1 MDNDQR
7 QSWWPDEHS
16 SNSHPAPRK
25 ESPLPQ
31 ENLTEHHQ
39 EQQTFEEH
47 SMGQHQEQQTSEEHS
62 TEHHQEQQTF
72 EEHSAER
79 YQNQEQ
85 QSRQEFQNWYQNQ
98 QIPNNSQNWNW
109 NQNQNNFSNQ
119 RSRFPSGNGM
129 VTASMIMGIIS
140 VLLICCGIS
149 YFFGALGIIFALLSR
164 RDGPMESQAKV
175 GLCLSIAGAVGGII
189 LLVVTIVANFSTYQN
204 LYQELEKYYLEDN
217 YDEYEDFFD
226 NYDNYLEEFNQNDSI
241 HSDSGNSHVLLD
253 L

>member
-25 ESPLPQ
+25 ESPLPE
-31 ENLTEHHQ
+31 ENLTEQ
-39 EQQTFEEH
+39 
-47 SMGQHQEQQTSEEHS
+47 
-62 TEHHQEQQTF
+62 HQEQQTF

-98 QIPNNSQNWNW
+98 QIPNNAQNW

-175 GLCLSIAGAVGGII
+175 GLGLSIAGAVGGII

-226 NYDNYLEEFNQNDSI
+226 NYDNYLEEFNQNDSV
-241 HSDSGNSHVLLD
+241 HSDSGNSHVFLD

>member
-16 SNSHPAPRK
+16 SNSHPAPRR
-25 ESPLPQ
+25 ESPLP
-31 ENLTEHHQ
+31 EGDPTEK
-39 EQQTFEEH
+39 
-47 SMGQHQEQQTSEEHS
+47 
-62 TEHHQEQQTF
+62 
-72 EEHSAER
+72 
-79 YQNQEQ
+79 NQEQ

-98 QIPNNSQNWNW
+98 QIPNSSQNW

-149 YFFGALGIIFALLSR
+149 YVFGALGIIFALLSR

-175 GLCLSIAGAVGGII
+175 GLGLSIAGAVGGII

-204 LYQELEKYYLEDN
+204 LYQELEKYYLEDD

-241 HSDSGNSHVLLD
+241 HSDSGNSHALLD

>member
-25 ESPLPQ
+25 ESPLPE
-31 ENLTEHHQ
+31 ENLTEQHQ
-39 EQQTFEEH
+39 EQQTFEEY
-47 SMGQHQEQQTSEEHS
+47 S
-62 TEHHQEQQTF
+62 TEQ
-72 EEHSAER
+72 
-79 YQNQEQ
+79 Y
-85 QSRQEFQNWYQNQ
+85 
-98 QIPNNSQNWNW
+98 
-109 NQNQNNFSNQ
+109 QNQNNFSNQ

-175 GLCLSIAGAVGGII
+175 GLGLSIAGAVGGII

-226 NYDNYLEEFNQNDSI
+226 NYDNYLEEFNQNDSV
-241 HSDSGNSHVLLD
+241 HSDSGNSHVFLD

>member
-25 ESPLPQ
+25 ESPLPE
-31 ENLTEHHQ
+31 ENLTEQHQ
-39 EQQTFEEH
+39 EQQTFEEY
-47 SMGQHQEQQTSEEHS
+47 S
-62 TEHHQEQQTF
+62 TEQ
-72 EEHSAER
+72 
-79 YQNQEQ
+79 Y
-85 QSRQEFQNWYQNQ
+85 
-98 QIPNNSQNWNW
+98 
-109 NQNQNNFSNQ
+109 QNQNNFSNQ

-175 GLCLSIAGAVGGII
+175 GLGLSIAGAVGGII

>member
-25 ESPLPQ
+25 ESPLPE
-31 ENLTEHHQ
+31 ENLTEQHQ

-47 SMGQHQEQQTSEEHS
+47 STEQHQG
-62 TEHHQEQQTF
+62 
-72 EEHSAER
+72 
-79 YQNQEQ
+79 Q

-98 QIPNNSQNWNW
+98 QIPNNAQNW

-140 VLLICCGIS
+140 LLLICCGIS

-175 GLCLSIAGAVGGII
+175 GLGLSIAGAVGGII

>member
-25 ESPLPQ
+25 ESPLPE
-31 ENLTEHHQ
+31 ENLTEQHQ

-47 SMGQHQEQQTSEEHS
+47 STEQ
-62 TEHHQEQQTF
+62 HQEQQTF
-72 EEHSAER
+72 EEYST
-79 YQNQEQ
+79 EQ
-85 QSRQEFQNWYQNQ
+85 Y
-98 QIPNNSQNWNW
+98 
-109 NQNQNNFSNQ
+109 QNQNNFSNQ

-175 GLCLSIAGAVGGII
+175 GLGLSIAGAVGGII

-226 NYDNYLEEFNQNDSI
+226 NYDNYLEEFNQNDSV
-241 HSDSGNSHVLLD
+241 HSDSGNSHVFLD

>member
-16 SNSHPAPRK
+16 SNSHPAPRR
-25 ESPLPQ
+25 ESPLP
-31 ENLTEHHQ
+31 EGDPTEQ
-39 EQQTFEEH
+39 N
-47 SMGQHQEQQTSEEHS
+47 QQTSEEHS
-62 TEHHQEQQTF
+62 TEQH
-72 EEHSAER
+72 
-79 YQNQEQ
+79 QNQEQ

-98 QIPNNSQNWNW
+98 QIPNSTQNW

-149 YFFGALGIIFALLSR
+149 YVFGALGIIFALLSR

-175 GLCLSIAGAVGGII
+175 GLGLSIAGAVGGII

-204 LYQELEKYYLEDN
+204 LYQELEKYYLEDD

>member
-25 ESPLPQ
+25 ESPLPE
-31 ENLTEHHQ
+31 ENLTEQHQ
-39 EQQTFEEH
+39 EQQTFEEY
-47 SMGQHQEQQTSEEHS
+47 S
-62 TEHHQEQQTF
+62 TEQ
-72 EEHSAER
+72 
-79 YQNQEQ
+79 
-85 QSRQEFQNWYQNQ
+85 YQNQ
-98 QIPNNSQNWNW
+98 QIPNNAQNW

-175 GLCLSIAGAVGGII
+175 GLGLSIAGAVGGII

-226 NYDNYLEEFNQNDSI
+226 NEEVQSSVYDIQ
-241 HSDSGNSHVLLD
+241 LLQEN
-253 L
+253 

>member
-25 ESPLPQ
+25 ESPLPE
-31 ENLTEHHQ
+31 ENLTEQHQ
-39 EQQTFEEH
+39 EQQTFEEY
-47 SMGQHQEQQTSEEHS
+47 S
-62 TEHHQEQQTF
+62 TEQ
-72 EEHSAER
+72 
-79 YQNQEQ
+79 Y
-85 QSRQEFQNWYQNQ
+85 
-98 QIPNNSQNWNW
+98 
-109 NQNQNNFSNQ
+109 QNQNNFSNQ

-175 GLCLSIAGAVGGII
+175 GLGLSIAGAVGGII

-226 NYDNYLEEFNQNDSI
+226 NYDNYLEKFNQNDSV
-241 HSDSGNSHVLLD
+241 HSDSGNSHVFLD

>member
-25 ESPLPQ
+25 ESPLPE
-31 ENLTEHHQ
+31 ENLTEQHQ
-39 EQQTFEEH
+39 EQQTFEEY
-47 SMGQHQEQQTSEEHS
+47 S
-62 TEHHQEQQTF
+62 TEQ
-72 EEHSAER
+72 
-79 YQNQEQ
+79 Y
-85 QSRQEFQNWYQNQ
+85 
-98 QIPNNSQNWNW
+98 
-109 NQNQNNFSNQ
+109 QNQNNFSNQ

-175 GLCLSIAGAVGGII
+175 GLGLSIAGAVGGII
-189 LLVVTIVANFSTYQN
+189 LLVVTIVANFSTYQK
-204 LYQELEKYYLEDN
+204 LYQELEKYYLEDD

-226 NYDNYLEEFNQNDSI
+226 NYDNYLEEFNQNDSV
-241 HSDSGNSHVLLD
+241 HSDSGNSHVFLD

>member
-16 SNSHPAPRK
+16 SNSHPATRK
-25 ESPLPQ
+25 ESPLPE
-31 ENLTEHHQ
+31 ENLTEQHQ

-47 SMGQHQEQQTSEEHS
+47 STEQHQG
-62 TEHHQEQQTF
+62 
-72 EEHSAER
+72 
-79 YQNQEQ
+79 Q

-98 QIPNNSQNWNW
+98 QIPNNAQNW

-175 GLCLSIAGAVGGII
+175 GLGLSIAGAVGGII

-226 NYDNYLEEFNQNDSI
+226 NYDNYLEEFNQNDSV
-241 HSDSGNSHVLLD
+241 HSDSGNSHVFLD

>member
-25 ESPLPQ
+25 ESPLPE
-31 ENLTEHHQ
+31 ENLTEQHQ
-39 EQQTFEEH
+39 EQQTFEEY
-47 SMGQHQEQQTSEEHS
+47 S
-62 TEHHQEQQTF
+62 TEQ
-72 EEHSAER
+72 
-79 YQNQEQ
+79 Y
-85 QSRQEFQNWYQNQ
+85 
-98 QIPNNSQNWNW
+98 
-109 NQNQNNFSNQ
+109 QNQNNFSNQ

-140 VLLICCGIS
+140 LLLICCGIS

-175 GLCLSIAGAVGGII
+175 GLGLSIAGAVGGII
-189 LLVVTIVANFSTYQN
+189 LLVVTIAANFSTYQN

-226 NYDNYLEEFNQNDSI
+226 NYDNYLEEFNQNDSV
-241 HSDSGNSHVLLD
+241 HSDSGNSHVFLD

>member
-25 ESPLPQ
+25 ESPLPE
-31 ENLTEHHQ
+31 ENPTEQNQ

-47 SMGQHQEQQTSEEHS
+47 YTEQHQQTSEEHS
-62 TEHHQEQQTF
+62 TEQH
-72 EEHSAER
+72 
-79 YQNQEQ
+79 QNQEQ
-85 QSRQEFQNWYQNQ
+85 QSRQDFQNWYQNQ
-98 QIPNNSQNWNW
+98 QIPNNSQNLY
-109 NQNQNNFSNQ
+109 QNNFPNQ
-119 RSRFPSGNGM
+119 PNRFPSGNAM

-164 RDGPMESQAKV
+164 KDGPMESQAKV
-175 GLCLSIAGAVGGII
+175 GLGLSIAGAMGGII
-189 LLVVTIVANFSTYQN
+189 LLVVTIVTNFSTYQN
-204 LYQELEKYYLEDN
+204 LYQELEKYYLEDD
-217 YDEYEDFFD
+217 YDEYEDFLD
-226 NYDNYLEEFNQNDSI
+226 NYDKYLEEFNQNDSV
-241 HSDSGNSHVLLD
+241 HSDSANSHTLLD

>member
-25 ESPLPQ
+25 ESPLPE
-31 ENLTEHHQ
+31 ENLTEQHQ
-39 EQQTFEEH
+39 EQQTFEEY
-47 SMGQHQEQQTSEEHS
+47 S
-62 TEHHQEQQTF
+62 TEQ
-72 EEHSAER
+72 
-79 YQNQEQ
+79 
-85 QSRQEFQNWYQNQ
+85 YQNQ
-98 QIPNNSQNWNW
+98 QIPNNAQNW

-175 GLCLSIAGAVGGII
+175 GLGLSIAGAVGGII
-189 LLVVTIVANFSTYQN
+189 LLVVTIAANFSTYQN

>member
-25 ESPLPQ
+25 ESPLPE
-31 ENLTEHHQ
+31 ENLTEQHQ
-39 EQQTFEEH
+39 EQQTFEEY
-47 SMGQHQEQQTSEEHS
+47 S
-62 TEHHQEQQTF
+62 TEQ
-72 EEHSAER
+72 
-79 YQNQEQ
+79 Y
-85 QSRQEFQNWYQNQ
+85 
-98 QIPNNSQNWNW
+98 
-109 NQNQNNFSNQ
+109 QNQNNFSNQ

-175 GLCLSIAGAVGGII
+175 GLGLSLAGAVGGII

>member
-25 ESPLPQ
+25 ESPLPE
-31 ENLTEHHQ
+31 ENLTEQHQ
-39 EQQTFEEH
+39 EQQAFEEHSAEQQTFEEY
-47 SMGQHQEQQTSEEHS
+47 S
-62 TEHHQEQQTF
+62 TEQ
-72 EEHSAER
+72 
-79 YQNQEQ
+79 Y
-85 QSRQEFQNWYQNQ
+85 
-98 QIPNNSQNWNW
+98 
-109 NQNQNNFSNQ
+109 QNQNNFSNQ

-175 GLCLSIAGAVGGII
+175 GLGLSIAGAVGGII
-189 LLVVTIVANFSTYQN
+189 LLVVTIAANFSTYQN

-226 NYDNYLEEFNQNDSI
+226 NYDNYLEEFNQNDSV
-241 HSDSGNSHVLLD
+241 HSDSGNSHVFLD

>member
-16 SNSHPAPRK
+16 SNSHPAPRR
-25 ESPLPQ
+25 ESPLPE
-31 ENLTEHHQ
+31 ENSTEQNQ

-47 SMGQHQEQQTSEEHS
+47 STDQHQNQQTSEEHS
-62 TEHHQEQQTF
+62 TEQH
-72 EEHSAER
+72 
-79 YQNQEQ
+79 QNQEQ

-98 QIPNNSQNWNW
+98 QIPNNAQNW

-140 VLLICCGIS
+140 VLLICCGVS
-149 YFFGALGIIFALLSR
+149 YVFGALGIIFALLSR

>member
-7 QSWWPDEHS
+7 QSWWPDEYS

-25 ESPLPQ
+25 ESPLPE
-31 ENLTEHHQ
+31 ENLTEQHQ
-39 EQQTFEEH
+39 EQQTFEEY
-47 SMGQHQEQQTSEEHS
+47 S
-62 TEHHQEQQTF
+62 TEQ
-72 EEHSAER
+72 
-79 YQNQEQ
+79 Y
-85 QSRQEFQNWYQNQ
+85 
-98 QIPNNSQNWNW
+98 
-109 NQNQNNFSNQ
+109 QNQNNFSNQ

-175 GLCLSIAGAVGGII
+175 GLGLSIAGAVGGII

-204 LYQELEKYYLEDN
+204 LYQELEKYYLEDK

-226 NYDNYLEEFNQNDSI
+226 NYDNYLEEFNQNDSV
-241 HSDSGNSHVLLD
+241 HSDSGNSHVFLD

>member
-16 SNSHPAPRK
+16 SNSHPAPRR
-25 ESPLPQ
+25 ESPLP
-31 ENLTEHHQ
+31 EGDPTEQ
-39 EQQTFEEH
+39 N
-47 SMGQHQEQQTSEEHS
+47 QQTSEEHS
-62 TEHHQEQQTF
+62 TEQH
-72 EEHSAER
+72 
-79 YQNQEQ
+79 QNQEQ
-85 QSRQEFQNWYQNQ
+85 QNRQEFQNWYQNQ
-98 QIPNNSQNWNW
+98 QIPNSSQNWN
-109 NQNQNNFSNQ
+109 QNHNNFSNQ
-119 RSRFPSGNGM
+119 HSRFPSGNGM

-149 YFFGALGIIFALLSR
+149 YVFGALGIIFALLSR

-175 GLCLSIAGAVGGII
+175 GLGLSIAGAVGGII

-204 LYQELEKYYLEDN
+204 LYQELEKYYLEDD

>member
-16 SNSHPAPRK
+16 SNSHPAPRR
-25 ESPLPQ
+25 ESPLP
-31 ENLTEHHQ
+31 EGDPTEQNQ

-47 SMGQHQEQQTSEEHS
+47 STDQHQNQQTSEDHS
-62 TEHHQEQQTF
+62 TEQH
-72 EEHSAER
+72 
-79 YQNQEQ
+79 QNQEQ

-149 YFFGALGIIFALLSR
+149 YVFGALGIIFALLSR

-175 GLCLSIAGAVGGII
+175 GLGLSIAGAVGGII

-204 LYQELEKYYLEDN
+204 LYQELEKYYLEDD

-241 HSDSGNSHVLLD
+241 HSDSGNSHALLD

>member
-1 MDNDQR
+1 MDNDQK

-25 ESPLPQ
+25 ESPLPE
-31 ENLTEHHQ
+31 ENLTEQHQ
-39 EQQTFEEH
+39 EQQTFEEY
-47 SMGQHQEQQTSEEHS
+47 S
-62 TEHHQEQQTF
+62 TEQ
-72 EEHSAER
+72 
-79 YQNQEQ
+79 Y
-85 QSRQEFQNWYQNQ
+85 
-98 QIPNNSQNWNW
+98 
-109 NQNQNNFSNQ
+109 QNQNNFSNQ

-175 GLCLSIAGAVGGII
+175 GLGLSIAGAVGGII

-226 NYDNYLEEFNQNDSI
+226 NYDNYLEEFNQNDSV
-241 HSDSGNSHVLLD
+241 HSDSGNSHVFLD

>member
-25 ESPLPQ
+25 ESPLPE
-31 ENLTEHHQ
+31 ENLTEQHQ

-47 SMGQHQEQQTSEEHS
+47 STEQHQG
-62 TEHHQEQQTF
+62 
-72 EEHSAER
+72 
-79 YQNQEQ
+79 Q

-98 QIPNNSQNWNW
+98 QIPNNSQNWN
-109 NQNQNNFSNQ
+109 QNPNNFSNQ

-175 GLCLSIAGAVGGII
+175 GLGLSIAGAVGGII

>member
-25 ESPLPQ
+25 ESPLPE
-31 ENLTEHHQ
+31 ENLTEQHQ
-39 EQQTFEEH
+39 EQQTFEEY
-47 SMGQHQEQQTSEEHS
+47 S
-62 TEHHQEQQTF
+62 TEQ
-72 EEHSAER
+72 
-79 YQNQEQ
+79 Y
-85 QSRQEFQNWYQNQ
+85 
-98 QIPNNSQNWNW
+98 
-109 NQNQNNFSNQ
+109 QNQNNFSNQ

-140 VLLICCGIS
+140 LLLICCGIS

-175 GLCLSIAGAVGGII
+175 GLGLSIAGAVGGII

-226 NYDNYLEEFNQNDSI
+226 NYDNYLEEFNQNDSV
-241 HSDSGNSHVLLD
+241 HSDSGNSHVFLD

>member
-16 SNSHPAPRK
+16 SNSHPAPMK
-25 ESPLPQ
+25 ESPLSEENPTEQHQ
-31 ENLTEHHQ
+31 EQQAFEEHSA

-47 SMGQHQEQQTSEEHS
+47 STEQH
-62 TEHHQEQQTF
+62 
-72 EEHSAER
+72 
-79 YQNQEQ
+79 QNQEQ

-98 QIPNNSQNWNW
+98 QIPNNAQNW

-175 GLCLSIAGAVGGII
+175 GLGLSIAGAVGGII

>member
-25 ESPLPQ
+25 ESPLPE
-31 ENLTEHHQ
+31 ENLTEQHQ
-39 EQQTFEEH
+39 EQQTFEEY
-47 SMGQHQEQQTSEEHS
+47 S
-62 TEHHQEQQTF
+62 TEQ
-72 EEHSAER
+72 
-79 YQNQEQ
+79 Y
-85 QSRQEFQNWYQNQ
+85 
-98 QIPNNSQNWNW
+98 
-109 NQNQNNFSNQ
+109 QNQNNFSNQ

-175 GLCLSIAGAVGGII
+175 GLGLSIAGAVGGII

-226 NYDNYLEEFNQNDSI
+226 TYDNYLEEFNQNDSI

>member
-16 SNSHPAPRK
+16 SNSHPAPRR
-25 ESPLPQ
+25 ESPLP
-31 ENLTEHHQ
+31 EGDPTEQ
-39 EQQTFEEH
+39 N
-47 SMGQHQEQQTSEEHS
+47 QQTSEEHS
-62 TEHHQEQQTF
+62 TEQH
-72 EEHSAER
+72 
-79 YQNQEQ
+79 QNQEQ

-98 QIPNNSQNWNW
+98 QIPNSSQNW

-149 YFFGALGIIFALLSR
+149 YVFGALGIIFALLSR

-175 GLCLSIAGAVGGII
+175 GLGLSIAGAVGGII

-204 LYQELEKYYLEDN
+204 LYQELEKYYLEDD

>member
-25 ESPLPQ
+25 ESPLPE
-31 ENLTEHHQ
+31 ENLTEQHQ
-39 EQQTFEEH
+39 EQQTFEEY
-47 SMGQHQEQQTSEEHS
+47 S
-62 TEHHQEQQTF
+62 TEQ
-72 EEHSAER
+72 
-79 YQNQEQ
+79 Y
-85 QSRQEFQNWYQNQ
+85 
-98 QIPNNSQNWNW
+98 
-109 NQNQNNFSNQ
+109 QNQNNFSNQ

-175 GLCLSIAGAVGGII
+175 GLGLSIAGAVGGII

-217 YDEYEDFFD
+217 YNEYEDFFD
-226 NYDNYLEEFNQNDSI
+226 NYDNYLEEFNQNDSV
-241 HSDSGNSHVLLD
+241 HSDSGNSHVFLD

>member
-25 ESPLPQ
+25 ESPLPE
-31 ENLTEHHQ
+31 ENLTEQHQ
-39 EQQTFEEH
+39 EQQTFEEY
-47 SMGQHQEQQTSEEHS
+47 S
-62 TEHHQEQQTF
+62 TEQ
-72 EEHSAER
+72 
-79 YQNQEQ
+79 Y
-85 QSRQEFQNWYQNQ
+85 
-98 QIPNNSQNWNW
+98 
-109 NQNQNNFSNQ
+109 QNQNNFSNQ

-175 GLCLSIAGAVGGII
+175 GLGLSIAGAVGGII

-226 NYDNYLEEFNQNDSI
+226 NYDNYLEEFNQNDI
-241 HSDSGNSHVLLD
+241 VHSDSGNSHVFLD

>member
-25 ESPLPQ
+25 ESPLPE
-31 ENLTEHHQ
+31 ENLTEQHQ
-39 EQQTFEEH
+39 EQQTFEEY
-47 SMGQHQEQQTSEEHS
+47 S
-62 TEHHQEQQTF
+62 TEQ
-72 EEHSAER
+72 
-79 YQNQEQ
+79 Y
-85 QSRQEFQNWYQNQ
+85 
-98 QIPNNSQNWNW
+98 
-109 NQNQNNFSNQ
+109 QNQNNFSNQ

-175 GLCLSIAGAVGGII
+175 GLGLSIAGAVGGII
-189 LLVVTIVANFSTYQN
+189 LLVVTIAANFSTYQN

-226 NYDNYLEEFNQNDSI
+226 NYDNYLEEFNQNDSV
-241 HSDSGNSHVLLD
+241 HSDSGNSHVFLD

>member
-25 ESPLPQ
+25 ESPLPE
-31 ENLTEHHQ
+31 ENLTEQHQ

-47 SMGQHQEQQTSEEHS
+47 STEQHQG
-62 TEHHQEQQTF
+62 
-72 EEHSAER
+72 
-79 YQNQEQ
+79 Q
-85 QSRQEFQNWYQNQ
+85 QSRQEFQNWYQN
-98 QIPNNSQNWNW
+98 PNNAQNW

-175 GLCLSIAGAVGGII
+175 GLGLSIAGAVGGII

-226 NYDNYLEEFNQNDSI
+226 NYDNYLEEFNQNDSV
-241 HSDSGNSHVLLD
+241 HSDSGNSHVFLD

>member
-7 QSWWPDEHS
+7 QSWWPDEYS

-25 ESPLPQ
+25 ESPLPE
-31 ENLTEHHQ
+31 ENLTEQHQ
-39 EQQTFEEH
+39 EQQTFEEY
-47 SMGQHQEQQTSEEHS
+47 S
-62 TEHHQEQQTF
+62 TEQ
-72 EEHSAER
+72 
-79 YQNQEQ
+79 Y
-85 QSRQEFQNWYQNQ
+85 
-98 QIPNNSQNWNW
+98 
-109 NQNQNNFSNQ
+109 QNQNNFSNQ

-175 GLCLSIAGAVGGII
+175 GLGLSIAGAVGGII

-226 NYDNYLEEFNQNDSI
+226 NYDNYLEEFNQNDSV
-241 HSDSGNSHVLLD
+241 HSDSGNSHVFLD

>member
-25 ESPLPQ
+25 ESPLPE
-31 ENLTEHHQ
+31 ENLTEQHQ
-39 EQQTFEEH
+39 EQQTFEKY
-47 SMGQHQEQQTSEEHS
+47 S
-62 TEHHQEQQTF
+62 TEQ
-72 EEHSAER
+72 
-79 YQNQEQ
+79 Y
-85 QSRQEFQNWYQNQ
+85 
-98 QIPNNSQNWNW
+98 
-109 NQNQNNFSNQ
+109 QNQNNFSNQ

-175 GLCLSIAGAVGGII
+175 GLGLSIAGAVGGII

-241 HSDSGNSHVLLD
+241 HSDSGNSHVFLD

>member
-7 QSWWPDEHS
+7 QSWWPDEYS

-25 ESPLPQ
+25 ESPLPE
-31 ENLTEHHQ
+31 ENLTEQ
-39 EQQTFEEH
+39 
-47 SMGQHQEQQTSEEHS
+47 
-62 TEHHQEQQTF
+62 HQEQQTF

-79 YQNQEQ
+79 HQNQEQ

-98 QIPNNSQNWNW
+98 QITNNTPNW

-175 GLCLSIAGAVGGII
+175 GLGLSIAGAVGGII

-226 NYDNYLEEFNQNDSI
+226 NYDNYLEEFNQNDSV
-241 HSDSGNSHVLLD
+241 HSDSGNSHVFLD

>member
-25 ESPLPQ
+25 ESPLPE
-31 ENLTEHHQ
+31 ENLTEQHQ

-47 SMGQHQEQQTSEEHS
+47 STEQHQG
-62 TEHHQEQQTF
+62 
-72 EEHSAER
+72 
-79 YQNQEQ
+79 Q

-98 QIPNNSQNWNW
+98 QIPNNAQNW

-140 VLLICCGIS
+140 LLLICCGIS

-175 GLCLSIAGAVGGII
+175 GLGLSIAGAVGGII

-226 NYDNYLEEFNQNDSI
+226 NYDNYLEEFNQNDSV
-241 HSDSGNSHVLLD
+241 HSDSGNSHVFLD

>member
-16 SNSHPAPRK
+16 SNSHPAPRR
-25 ESPLPQ
+25 ESPLP
-31 ENLTEHHQ
+31 EGYPTEQ
-39 EQQTFEEH
+39 N
-47 SMGQHQEQQTSEEHS
+47 QQTSEEHS
-62 TEHHQEQQTF
+62 TEQH
-72 EEHSAER
+72 
-79 YQNQEQ
+79 QNQEQ

-98 QIPNNSQNWNW
+98 QIPNSSQNW

-149 YFFGALGIIFALLSR
+149 YVFGALGIIFALLSR

-175 GLCLSIAGAVGGII
+175 GLGLSIAGAVGGII

-204 LYQELEKYYLEDN
+204 LYQELEKYYLEDD

>member
-25 ESPLPQ
+25 ESPLPE
-31 ENLTEHHQ
+31 ENLTEQHQ

-47 SMGQHQEQQTSEEHS
+47 STEQHQG
-62 TEHHQEQQTF
+62 
-72 EEHSAER
+72 
-79 YQNQEQ
+79 Q

-98 QIPNNSQNWNW
+98 QIPNNAQNW

-140 VLLICCGIS
+140 LLLICCGIS

-175 GLCLSIAGAVGGII
+175 GLGLSIAGAVGGII
-189 LLVVTIVANFSTYQN
+189 FLVVTIVAHFSTYQN
-204 LYQELEKYYLEDN
+204 LSQALEKYYLEDN

-226 NYDNYLEEFNQNDSI
+226 NYDNYLEEFNQNDSV
-241 HSDSGNSHVLLD
+241 HSDSGNSHVFLD

>member
-25 ESPLPQ
+25 ESPLPE
-31 ENLTEHHQ
+31 ENLTE
-39 EQQTFEEH
+39 
-47 SMGQHQEQQTSEEHS
+47 QHQG
-62 TEHHQEQQTF
+62 
-72 EEHSAER
+72 
-79 YQNQEQ
+79 Q

-98 QIPNNSQNWNW
+98 QIPNNAQNW

-175 GLCLSIAGAVGGII
+175 GLGLSIAGAVGGII

-226 NYDNYLEEFNQNDSI
+226 NYDNYLEEFNQNDSV
-241 HSDSGNSHVLLD
+241 HSDSGNSHVFLD